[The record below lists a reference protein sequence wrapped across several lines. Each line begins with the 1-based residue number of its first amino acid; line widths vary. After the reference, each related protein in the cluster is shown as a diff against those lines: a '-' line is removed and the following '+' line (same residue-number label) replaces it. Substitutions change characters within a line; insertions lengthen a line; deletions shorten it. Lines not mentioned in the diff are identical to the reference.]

1 MTCKW
6 LINMVIVSP
15 LNGVVPLANGLN
27 GLQMGVTNYLLAGMI
42 LQAHPTYTQQKKT
55 FEGLRVYE
63 SQVAFVNVSPTD
75 LAAV

>member
-27 GLQMGVTNYLLAGMI
+27 GLQMGVTNYLLAS
-42 LQAHPTYTQQKKT
+42 K
-55 FEGLRVYE
+55 
-63 SQVAFVNVSPTD
+63 
-75 LAAV
+75 